1 MIDKKT
7 KKGPSIATGV
17 QAGSAGLGGGA
28 PQEGG
33 KKGGAPEQTPVAPPA
48 PGVSYY

>member
-7 KKGPSIATGV
+7 KKGPSVATGL

-33 KKGGAPEQTPVAPPA
+33 KKGGTTPETPVS
-48 PGVSYY
+48 PGPTVSYY

>member
-1 MIDKKT
+1 MLNKKS
-7 KKGPSIATGV
+7 KKGPCIATGT

-33 KKGGAPEQTPVAPPA
+33 KKGGAPAQTPTTPTPV
-48 PGVSYY
+48 VSYY